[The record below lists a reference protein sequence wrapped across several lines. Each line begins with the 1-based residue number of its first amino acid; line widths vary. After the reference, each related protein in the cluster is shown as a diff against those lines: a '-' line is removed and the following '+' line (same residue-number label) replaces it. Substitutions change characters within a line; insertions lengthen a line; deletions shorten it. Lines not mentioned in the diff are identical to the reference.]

1 MISYSTLVA
10 IRRPPHE
17 VFAALLDA
25 DLYSKWTEMVDT
37 RFLGTDAPRVGSRGE
52 FRLPGGPLKGQY
64 AMEIL
69 TLEPDRRLDIKID
82 GSGLHWISRVTLE
95 PSDGG
100 TKMTYAGEISLRG
113 WRRILEPVMAG
124 EARAGEAKEAERFKA
139 LLETGVAAGARA

>member
-1 MISYSTLVA
+1 MISYSTVVT
-10 IRRPPHE
+10 IRRPPEE

-25 DLYSKWTEMVDT
+25 DMYAKWTEMVDT
-37 RFLGTDAPRVGSRGE
+37 RFLGSEAPRVGSRGE

-69 TLEPDRRLDIKID
+69 ALEANRRLDIKID
-82 GSGLHWISRVTLE
+82 GSGLRWISRVTLE
-95 PSDGG
+95 PSGSG
-100 TKMTYAGEISLRG
+100 TEMTYAGDISLLG

-139 LLETGVAAGARA
+139 LLEAGTPVGAGA